1 MKRNFLRRALAL
13 VMVFAMTLSLASMAL
28 AADASSNVE
37 VLEPSVAEA
46 SVVQPASSDTSTGQ
60 SETTVSDVPADTQTP
75 GAEQEPTAPVEE
87 DQSTEG
93 TTDPVEGDQS
103 GTEGTPEDGT
113 SSAEPS
119 EEETPTDTPEDG
131 QTPTDTPEND
141 GEEVPVTD
149 PADGSQTEETP
160 LEDGELSMET
170 ETDLWAAAGL
180 GWVQEGKSALNNPL
194 LQFYYK
200 NAAGAVV
207 QAKDSSKSDSDY
219 PDAYQ
224 LTQSQMVYDTVN
236 KQNITLPA
244 GIYYFSSSGNFK
256 TPSGDC
262 GNYTVHVIGKD
273 GVETGTKNVCVKF
286 TKQNLTTL
294 TGWIGEVYEQN
305 GWVQDGKSAL
315 NNPLLQFYYQ
325 DTKGGVVQAIDT
337 YKSSGDYHDAYQITT
352 QQTVYDNVNKKN
364 ITLPAGIY
372 YFSSSANLKTP
383 ASACTSFTVHVIGAN
398 GVETGTK
405 NLCVKFT
412 KINVGTF
419 SCWIGDTSY
428 KGGFMGLDGKAYYAG
443 TGGVILMANKVESG
457 GAFSWAGDK
466 LYRFTQ
472 SSKNSRGEAV
482 GAAYTGCV
490 KITKA
495 PESGTMAKITLNQV
509 YYFSKGVCMK
519 ADDSYHWFNSK
530 LYYFDNSEKYN
541 GWSVGKL
548 YTGSHKF
555 GSLPTA
561 LQGKYKTGVVYYM
574 SKGVGIK
581 DDKSY
586 HWYNGKLYYF
596 NNSSKYNGMSVGTAY
611 SGVHYCGSIPASVK
625 NYTAKRWYVFKNG
638 AGTLLTG
645 VYNRY
650 YCKNGVTTATNGWV
664 KYDGDY
670 YYFKNSKKCITGDK
684 VKLKGIGNTS
694 KYYYYYFKSDG
705 SVWTN
710 LFSKSA
716 AYKANKMQIKVDDGY
731 HNAMFLL
738 YNGSTK
744 SYDIAA
750 LQVICSTPS
759 KRGAGKGLSYGTYN
773 LSCAYRH
780 SWLQNLQQSKW
791 YAYCTN
797 LNTTDNKATGYMFH
811 SPQYYR
817 KNDYYSLVTAN
828 YNKFGNSNTGGC
840 LRLQTGYVA
849 LVYSISQKNTYPNVE
864 VLFNKYNDKGP
875 FGVVK
880 NADIQIPSSQKYDP
894 TTPSGNL

>member
-1 MKRNFLRRALAL
+1 MKRNFLRRVLAL
-13 VMVFAMTLSLASMAL
+13 VMVFAMTLSLASMAF
-28 AADASSNVE
+28 ATDASNNLE
-37 VLEPSVAEA
+37 VIESPAAEA
-46 SVVQPASSDTSTGQ
+46 SLVEPFSEETSTPDG
-60 SETTVSDVPADTQTP
+60 SETTETDVPAGTETSDD
-75 GAEQEPTAPVEE
+75 EQEATNPGEG

-93 TTDPVEGDQS
+93 M
-103 GTEGTPEDGT
+103 PEDGT
-113 SSAEPS
+113 TST
-119 EEETPTDTPEDG
+119 ETPDEIPADTPEDG
-131 QTPTDTPEND
+131 QTPTDTPVN
-141 GEEVPVTD
+141 GPAEVPTTGTE
-149 PADGSQTEETP
+149 DGSQAEELP
-160 LEDGELSMET
+160 NDGLEEPVDSEV
-170 ETDLWAAAGL
+170 DLWAAAGL
-180 GWVQEGKSALNNPL
+180 GWAQEGKSDLNNPL

-200 NAAGAVV
+200 DATGAVV
-207 QAKDSSKSDSDY
+207 QAKDTGDNDY

-224 LTQSQMVYDTVN
+224 LTQSQVVYDTVN

-244 GIYYFSSSGNFK
+244 GIYYFSTSGNFK

-273 GVETGTKNVCVKF
+273 GVETETKNVCVKF

-294 TGWIGEVYEQN
+294 TGWIGAVYEPR

-325 DTKGGVVQAIDT
+325 DTKGGVVQAVDT
-337 YKSSGDYHDAYQITT
+337 YKSSGDYHDAYQITKS
-352 QQTVYDNVNKKN
+352 QTVYDNVNKKN

-372 YFSSSANLKTP
+372 YFSSSSNFKTP
-383 ASACTSFTVHVIGAN
+383 STACAAYKVHIIDES

-405 NLCVKFT
+405 NVCVKFT
-412 KINVGTF
+412 KQNLGTLTG
-419 SCWIGDTSY
+419 WIGDTSY
-428 KGGFMGLDGKAYYAG
+428 KGGFIGLDGKAYYAG
-443 TGGVILMANKVESG
+443 TGGVILMANNVASG
-457 GAFSWAGDK
+457 GAFSWAEDK

-482 GAAYTGCV
+482 GVAYTGSV

-495 PESGTMAKITLNQV
+495 PESGDLAKIVLNQV

-519 ADDSYHWFNSK
+519 ADESYHWFNSK

-541 GWSVGKL
+541 GWSVGKA

-555 GSLPTA
+555 LSLPDS
-561 LQGKYKTGVVYYM
+561 LKSKYKTGVVYYL
-574 SKGVGIK
+574 SQGVGIK
-581 DDKSY
+581 DDDSY

-611 SGVHYCGSIPASVK
+611 SGVHYCGSVPASVT
-625 NYTAKRWYVFKNG
+625 NYTAKRWYVFKSG
-638 AGTLLTG
+638 VGTLLTG
-645 VYNRY
+645 VHNRY

-664 KYDGDY
+664 KYSGKY
-670 YYFKNSKKCITGDK
+670 YYFKNSKKCITGSK

-694 KYYYYYFKSDG
+694 KYYYYYFKDDG

-716 AYKANKMQIKVDDGY
+716 GYKANKMQIKVDDGY
-731 HNAMFLL
+731 HNTMFLL
-738 YNGSTK
+738 YNSSTK
-744 SYDIAA
+744 AYDIAA

-759 KRGAGKGLSYGTYN
+759 SRGAGKGLAYGEYY

-780 SWLQNLQQSKW
+780 AWLQNLQQSKW

-797 LNTTDNKATGYMFH
+797 LNTKNQEATGYMFH

-849 LVYSISQKNTYPNVE
+849 LVFSISQKNTYKNVE
-864 VLFNKYNDKGP
+864 VIFNKYNDKGP

-880 NADIQIPSSQKYDP
+880 NADIQIPSTQTYDP